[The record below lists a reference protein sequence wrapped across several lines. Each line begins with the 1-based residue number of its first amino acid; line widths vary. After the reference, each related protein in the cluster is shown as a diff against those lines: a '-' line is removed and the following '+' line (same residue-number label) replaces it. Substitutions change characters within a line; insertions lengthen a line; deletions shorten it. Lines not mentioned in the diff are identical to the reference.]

1 MPFHTGSL
9 APDVNTATNTT
20 TKYISARCEYTHVAI
35 SCTKLV
41 LIALCALPVA
51 AVEACA
57 HCLSGEG
64 QQAWESSADS

>member
-1 MPFHTGSL
+1 MLVHTC
-9 APDVNTATNTT
+9 VAT
-20 TKYISARCEYTHVAI
+20 